1 MSRRLQIVPPLHLS
15 PRGGSARVSTV
26 RMMGIVGAVV
36 FLAACGASGGEG
48 ASASAAKGEAP
59 GASDTRAKAPLVLTS
74 QDLVV
79 ARSAE
84 IGDAVVLSGP
94 LQPKEVVALRARV
107 GGTITGL
114 RVDRGSPV
122 RGGERLATIRAAGIV
137 SQAAGAKASVA
148 AAEANRALAQQ
159 RLEAARS
166 LFAAGAMS
174 AIERQ
179 SAEAAYEA
187 AVAQVAA
194 AKAQETSA
202 SEAAD
207 YTSVVSPIDGVVSAR
222 TRRDGESVAPNDEI
236 LTVVSGRTLDL
247 AGQIGVDDAA
257 RVRAGQSVTFTLDAF
272 PGEALRGRVARVDP
286 VADPG
291 TRQVGVHVELP
302 NPGGRIVGGQFARGR
317 IALGSV
323 TAIVIPMTA
332 VQGGALD
339 GKGGYVYVVA
349 NGRISRRAVTLGVRD
364 EAAGTVAVTSGLA
377 AGEQVIATPTTDVVD
392 GAAVR
397 VVAPKE

>member
-1 MSRRLQIVPPLHLS
+1 
-15 PRGGSARVSTV
+15 
-26 RMMGIVGAVV
+26 
-36 FLAACGASGGEG
+36 
-48 ASASAAKGEAP
+48 
-59 GASDTRAKAPLVLTS
+59 
-74 QDLVV
+74 
-79 ARSAE
+79 
-84 IGDAVVLSGP
+84 GDAIVLSGP

-148 AAEANRALAQQ
+148 AAEANLALAKQ

-179 SAEAAYEA
+179 SAEAVHEA
-187 AVAQVAA
+187 AVAQLAA

-207 YTSVVSPIDGVVSAR
+207 YTSVVSPIDGVVSSR
-222 TRRDGESVAPNDEI
+222 TRRDGESVSPNDEI

-257 RVRAGQSVTFTLDAF
+257 RVRAGQ
-272 PGEALRGRVARVDP
+272 
-286 VADPG
+286 
-291 TRQVGVHVELP
+291 
-302 NPGGRIVGGQFARGR
+302 
-317 IALGSV
+317 
-323 TAIVIPMTA
+323 
-332 VQGGALD
+332 
-339 GKGGYVYVVA
+339 
-349 NGRISRRAVTLGVRD
+349 
-364 EAAGTVAVTSGLA
+364 
-377 AGEQVIATPTTDVVD
+377 
-392 GAAVR
+392 
-397 VVAPKE
+397 

>member
-1 MSRRLQIVPPLHLS
+1 MSRRLQSSPLLHMN
-15 PRGGSARVSTV
+15 PRARSAGASRARMRV
-26 RMMGIVGAVV
+26 IAGAMAA
-36 FLAACGASGGEG
+36 LAACGGSGEQG
-48 ASASAAKGEAP
+48 APASAAKGEAP
-59 GASDTRAKAPLVLTS
+59 GASDTLAKAPLVLTS

-84 IGDAVVLSGP
+84 IGDAIVLSGP

-122 RGGERLATIRAAGIV
+122 RSGERLATIRAAGIL

-148 AAEANRALAQQ
+148 AAEANLALAKQ

-179 SAEAAYEA
+179 SAEAAHEA
-187 AVAQVAA
+187 AVAQLAA

-207 YTSVVSPIDGVVSAR
+207 YTSVVSPIDGVVSSR

-257 RVRAGQSVTFTLDAF
+257 RVRAGQPVTFALDAF
-272 PGEALRGRVARVDP
+272 PGEAFRGRVARVDP

-302 NPGGRIVGGQFARGR
+302 NPRGRIVGGQYARGR

-323 TAIVIPMTA
+323 TAIAIPMTA
-332 VQGGALD
+332 VQGTAPD
-339 GKGGYVYVVA
+339 GKGGHVFVVA
-349 NGRISRRAVTLGVRD
+349 NGRISRRAVTLGVHD

-397 VVAPKE
+397 VVVPKE